1 MITQERPA
9 FYAND
14 RYAEY
19 AGLST
24 DNKSTIKAY
33 NGDEFYEINTGKT
46 YKYDEDGAKW
56 VEQPASGGGGGTGDL
71 KADGSVPMTGNL
83 QMNGNAIMGVK
94 SISNT
99 NSGLA
104 IESETSLNN
113 HKITDLLD
121 PTAEQ
126 DATTKK
132 YVDAHDI
139 LGDDGKVK
147 ADIDMNEHAIINAHK
162 ISTDG
167 PAPLYIGS
175 TIEATGTTAPRLT
188 GATDGTAAFVKADTQ
203 AEYVAIAV
211 GTPTAANH
219 ATTKE
224 YVDTRHQA
232 EYTIIKKTDTTTG
245 NFATYQLQKD
255 GVDEGEAINIPLDY
269 LVKSVEV
276 KIVPAGGDDSGF
288 TEGTQYVDFT
298 INAKAGTGDAE
309 HLYLK
314 TTDIC
319 KPYTSGSVAN
329 DPIVVAISDEN
340 KITATITD
348 KGIVLAKLSDDVQT
362 SLSKADTALQA
373 ADITT
378 GVTNGTIKVK
388 DGEVS
393 VFGLGTSAYADTG
406 VAANN
411 VPVLNQDAKIEKE
424 LIPELDYIPLD
435 KADEF
440 VNAVRSND
448 NSINVDKN
456 NNVLG
461 LSVNTNPDDTALIKT
476 GVGLEVA
483 VSSEADNI
491 IEKKTDGLYAAKNGA
506 DMTKA
511 VYDAD
516 NAVADAGGVKDYVS
530 ANYLPITGGTL
541 KGNLYIAPDN
551 TSSIIFATMGS
562 GAVVQFKDS
571 EANYLNA
578 TIDTASSA
586 VRVSS
591 GASQDPITIRGLAE
605 PQLETD
611 AVNLKYLTDNYVA
624 LAGSKFTFPGMTMVE
639 NVATPESNYQATNKY
654 YVDEQIDT
662 VKQVPA
668 DGTKGQVLTKTD
680 TDTYGWADAGAGGG
694 AFNKSATGTVYYNAG
709 GTTVSIT
716 GLPAN
721 CSPFMVYPTTT
732 ADDLRLAWN
741 NIKTVESAEG
751 ELNFTF
757 YGSFN
762 AHIPFIVY
770 WTEA

>member
-9 FYAND
+9 FYSND

-19 AGLST
+19 TGLST
-24 DNKSTIKAY
+24 DDKSAIKAY
-33 NGDEFYEINTGKT
+33 NGDEFYEIDTAKT

-56 VEQPASGGGGGTGDL
+56 VEQPASGGGGTGDL

-203 AEYVAIAV
+203 AEYVPIAV
-211 GTPTAANH
+211 GTPTTANH
-219 ATTKE
+219 AATKE

-232 EYTIIKKTDTTTG
+232 EYIVIKKTDAVAG

-255 GVDEGEAINIPLDY
+255 GADVGEAINIPLDY

-276 KIVPAGGDDSGF
+276 KTAPAGGDDSGF
-288 TEGTQYVDFT
+288 AEGTQYVDFT
-298 INAKAGTGDAE
+298 INVKSGTGTAE

-319 KPYTSGSVAN
+319 KPYTTGSVAN
-329 DPIVVAISDEN
+329 DPVVIAISDEN
-340 KITATITD
+340 KITATLTD
-348 KGIVLAKLSDDVQT
+348 KGIVLDKLSDAIQA
-362 SLSKADTALQA
+362 SLGKADTALQA
-373 ADITT
+373 A
-378 GVTNGTIKVK
+378 
-388 DGEVS
+388 
-393 VFGLGTSAYADTG
+393 
-406 VAANN
+406 
-411 VPVLNQDAKIEKE
+411 
-424 LIPELDYIPLD
+424 
-435 KADEF
+435 
-440 VNAVRSND
+440 
-448 NSINVDKN
+448 
-456 NNVLG
+456 
-461 LSVNTNPDDTALIKT
+461 
-476 GVGLEVA
+476 
-483 VSSEADNI
+483 
-491 IEKKTDGLYAAKNGA
+491 
-506 DMTKA
+506 

-516 NAVADAGGVKDYVS
+516 GTIANAGGIKDYVS
-530 ANYLPITGGTL
+530 ANYLPLTGGALTGRLQVDAPLGISVYTEDGDNAGGIDIYPQTPDGTDRLKISPAGVGAAIPGKDVYLYGANVRLKASEIDATAVTIKNVATPTDNNDAANKAYADTKQVKLTGTEGQVVKFNADGNAEAGTLTATDVNALPITGGTL

-551 TSSIIFATMGS
+551 TSSIIFAPMGS
-562 GAVVQFKDS
+562 GAAIQFKDNNDS
-571 EANYLNA
+571 YLNT
-578 TIDTASSA
+578 TIETSSSTI
-586 VRVSS
+586 RLSS
-591 GASQDPITIRGLAE
+591 GASQAPVNLSGIAE
-605 PQLETD
+605 PQLESS

-624 LAGSKFTFPGMTMVE
+624 LANSKFTFPGMTLIE
-639 NVATPESNYQATNKY
+639 NVATPGKNYQGANKY
-654 YVDEQIDT
+654 YVDNAISKSMDIVTGEATDIHL
-662 VKQVPA
+662 
-668 DGTKGQVLTKTD
+668 GEGGNINGQVTLTMPAWFVNGTSKAALSISTSVD
-680 TDTYGWADAGAGGG
+680 WVSCSIVGETWAQ
-694 AFNKSATGTVYYNAG
+694 V
-709 GTTVSIT
+709 
-716 GLPAN
+716 
-721 CSPFMVYPTTT
+721 
-732 ADDLRLAWN
+732 
-741 NIKTVESAEG
+741 EG
-751 ELNFTF
+751 EAATVVVRYLLVNT
-757 YGSFN
+757 SIS
-762 AHIPFIVY
+762 AAATTKVKVSCVAIK
-770 WTEA
+770 